1 MSSTQ
6 KWNGDCLLTK
16 LERRELNLPPPES
29 FQLKERSMARIA
41 PVNRREADPRSNEML
56 DAVQKKLGMTPNL
69 MSTLAHSP
77 AALEAYLKLSE
88 ATGKGVL
95 PAKTREQIALAVGQ
109 ANSCN
114 YCVSAHSAI
123 GKMIGLTA
131 EEIREARTGRAADTK
146 SDAIL
151 RLTTQV
157 VEKRGFV
164 SDADLTAARSAGVT
178 DAEVTEIV
186 ANTALN
192 LLTNYFNHVAETE
205 IDFPLAEEL
214 QPEAAC
220 ETGCS
225 V

>member
-1 MSSTQ
+1 M
-6 KWNGDCLLTK
+6 
-16 LERRELNLPPPES
+16 
-29 FQLKERSMARIA
+29 
-41 PVNRREADPRSNEML
+41 V
-56 DAVQKKLGMTPNL
+56 
-69 MSTLAHSP
+69 
-77 AALEAYLKLSE
+77 
-88 ATGKGVL
+88 
-95 PAKTREQIALAVGQ
+95 
-109 ANSCN
+109 
-114 YCVSAHSAI
+114 
-123 GKMIGLTA
+123 GLTA
-131 EEIREARTGRAADTK
+131 EQIREARTGRAADTK